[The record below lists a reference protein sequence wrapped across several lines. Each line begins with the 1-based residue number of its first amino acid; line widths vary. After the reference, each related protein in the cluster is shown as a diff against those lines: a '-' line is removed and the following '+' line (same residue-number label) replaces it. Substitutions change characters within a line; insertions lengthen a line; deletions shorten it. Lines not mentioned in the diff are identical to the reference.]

1 MKIKITYL
9 DASEEDCR
17 RTDYVTYVN
26 GKEYLLVA
34 CALGGKYTTIEVETA
49 ARKFF
54 GDDVIINW

>member
-26 GKEYLLVA
+26 GKEFCLA
-34 CALGGKYTTIEVETA
+34 ASALGKEFTEREVERN
-49 ARKFF
+49 ARKLF
-54 GDDVIINW
+54 GDDVEIEY